1 MSTVKGNFLFLTNE
15 KQSDQKKNKWKT
27 RHGENTHTKAS
38 QEPRKRKIEQLVLM
52 NPKSVYM
59 QDLEVAIAPSPMEQG
74 GQGKISLIYNLL
86 HWWFERMT

>member
-15 KQSDQKKNKWKT
+15 KHT
-27 RHGENTHTKAS
+27 HTHTKAS

-59 QDLEVAIAPSPMEQG
+59 QNLEVAIAPSPMVEG
-74 GQGKISLIYNLL
+74 GEGKISLSLIYNLL
-86 HWWFERMT
+86 H